1 MGGVA
6 ASNYGAWLRWTLH
19 SDPFFNLGPA
29 LPPMIIFTIIIVYIF
44 TVMNGII
51 IVIIMNVLR

>member
-1 MGGVA
+1 M
-6 ASNYGAWLRWTLH
+6 H